1 MLAIRMLLYAVF
13 AAMANEGLLLFDA
26 DAGTVTLKIEDIM
39 LFGAGV
45 VGYIGTFVTSRY
57 AKARGG
63 AT

>member
-13 AAMANEGLLLFDA
+13 AAMANEGLVLFDA
-26 DAGTVTLKIEDIM
+26 DAGTVTFKIDDLM
-39 LFGAGV
+39 LFGSGV